1 MAGLYGNITNS
12 APNWVGLGLGLSLA
26 IMYWISEGDLQSVTG
41 HNVKLIENETLMD
54 PSLAPLQALKQKI
67 IENVPPVPN
76 RDRWRLGYLEQ
87 LLVARGE
94 AYYAGQDTG
103 GLTTLIDSLCS
114 G

>member
-1 MAGLYGNITNS
+1 
-12 APNWVGLGLGLSLA
+12 
-26 IMYWISEGDLQSVTG
+26 MYWISEGDLQSVTG